1 MGYSIDAYFQIKE
14 DRAVEKIM
22 DALVLALEES
32 EWRNKIVLTKKK
44 HFVNDELHISLNL
57 KFNDTYN
64 FRIYQMTRKSNPHH
78 EPPIPQDFYYL
89 ILSIDVFFFKNT
101 ESGDY
106 TVYKEV
112 YDAFLKFIKTIYLS
126 IKPSYAVADHELDL
140 EGYNYDF
147 INKIFWVS
155 FFSPERVKEI
165 GRERILSAPAYK
177 IEKLKDGSIMLL
189 ATKNQGDAGHEIRKE
204 IAKHL
209 GLKHHKK
216 NRVVVDEEKSLK

>member
-1 MGYSIDAYFQIKE
+1 MGYLMSAYFQIK
-14 DRAVEKIM
+14 DVFSVEKII
-22 DALVLALEES
+22 DTLVLALEDS

-44 HFVNDELHISLNL
+44 HFVNDELHISLSV

-64 FRIYQMTRKSNPHH
+64 FRIYQMTRKTNPYH

-89 ILSIDVFFFKNT
+89 ILSTDAFFFKNT

-106 TVYKEV
+106 TVSKEV
-112 YDAFLKFIKTIYLS
+112 YDAFLKFTKTIYLS

-147 INKIFWVS
+147 KNKIFWVN

-165 GRERILSAPAYK
+165 GRERLLSAPAYQT
-177 IEKLKDGSIMLL
+177 EELTDGSIMLL
-189 ATKNQGDAGHEIRKE
+189 ATKNQGDAGPEIREK
-204 IAKHL
+204 ILKHL
-209 GLKHHKK
+209 GFK
-216 NRVVVDEEKSLK
+216 NGV